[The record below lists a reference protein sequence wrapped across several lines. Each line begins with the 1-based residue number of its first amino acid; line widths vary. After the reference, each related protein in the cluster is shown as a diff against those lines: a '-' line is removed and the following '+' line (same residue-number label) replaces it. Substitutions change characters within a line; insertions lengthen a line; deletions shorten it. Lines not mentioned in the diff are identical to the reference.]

1 MTESKRL
8 SLLDRYLTLWIFLAM
23 AIGVGAGAVFP
34 QLPKLLDALSVGTIS
49 VPIAV
54 GLLWMMYPPLARVKY
69 EELSKVG
76 KAWKM
81 FSVSLF
87 QNWLVGPFLMFG
99 LAWLFLPDM
108 PEYRIGIIIVGLAR
122 CIAMVLVWNMLAEG
136 DNEYA
141 AVLVALNS
149 IFQVALYSV
158 YAWFF
163 VTLLSSWVSQGSG
176 VTVAISIWD
185 IAKTVFI
192 YLGIPFIAGIV
203 TRFAL
208 VRKKGKTWYDETF
221 VEKLSPT
228 ALIGLLFTIVVMFS
242 LKGEYILAL
251 PWDVVRIAIPLVSY
265 FLIMFTVSFIMS
277 KAWKFYYPETATL
290 SFTAA
295 SNNFE
300 LAIAVAVGVFGINSG
315 EAFAAVIGPL
325 FEVPVLIS
333 LVNVSLWAKRRFFAE
348 PKPVRSRQNCPEGLN
363 EGIRLERISPNRLRQ
378 VRTSSPQRILLH
390 KRRPLGRSRMAKPG
404 LE

>member
-1 MTESKRL
+1 MPENTPQRL
-8 SLLDRYLTLWIFLAM
+8 SLLNRFLTLWIFLAM
-23 AIGVGAGAVFP
+23 ALGVGAGAAFP
-34 QLPKLLDALSVGTIS
+34 EISQILDAMRIDTVSL
-49 VPIAV
+49 PIAV
-54 GLLWMMYPPLARVKY
+54 GLLWMMYPPLAKVKY
-69 EELSKVG
+69 EELSKVA

-81 FSVSLF
+81 FSISII

-99 LAWLFLPDM
+99 LAWLFLPDL

-122 CIAMVLVWNMLAEG
+122 CIAMVLVWNMLAGG
-136 DNEYA
+136 DNEYCA
-141 AVLVALNS
+141 ILVALNS

-163 VTLLSSWVSQGSG
+163 VTLLSSWISHGAG
-176 VTVAISIWD
+176 VIVNVSIWD
-185 IAKTVFI
+185 IARTVFVF
-192 YLGIPFIAGIV
+192 LGIPFIAGIV

-208 VRKKGKTWYDETF
+208 IRRKGKRWYEGTF
-221 VEKLSPT
+221 MEKLSPT

-265 FLIMFTVSFIMS
+265 FLIMFGISFLMS
-277 KAWKFYYPETATL
+277 WALKFTYPETATL

-315 EAFAAVIGPL
+315 QAFAAVLGPL

-333 LVNVSLWAKRRFFAE
+333 LVNVSLWAKQRFFAE
-348 PKPVRSRQNCPEGLN
+348 PKVVKLAEKMPVGL
-363 EGIRLERISPNRLRQ
+363 
-378 VRTSSPQRILLH
+378 QR
-390 KRRPLGRSRMAKPG
+390 
-404 LE
+404 E

>member
-1 MTESKRL
+1 LGSQETQLTIAILEPTSTTGGQEKVTEKL
-8 SLLDRYLTLWIFLAM
+8 SLLDRFLTLWIFLAM
-23 AIGVGAGAVFP
+23 AIGVGAGAVIP
-34 QLPKLLDALSVGTIS
+34 QLPKLLDTLSVGTIS
-49 VPIAV
+49 LPIAV

-69 EELSKVG
+69 EELSKVRKG
-76 KAWKM
+76 WRM
-81 FSVSLF
+81 LSVSLV

-163 VTLLSSWVSQGSG
+163 VTLLSSWMANGSG
-176 VTVAISIWD
+176 VAVAISIWD
-185 IAKTVFI
+185 IAKTVFV
-192 YLGIPFIAGIV
+192 YLGIPFMAGIA
-203 TRFAL
+203 TRYL
-208 VRKKGKTWYDETF
+208 LIRKKGKHWYDDIF

-242 LKGEYILAL
+242 LKGSYILAL
-251 PWDVVRIAIPLVSY
+251 PWDVVRIAIPLVCY
-265 FLIMFTVSFIMS
+265 FLIMFTVSFLMS
-277 KAWKFYYPETATL
+277 KAWRFSYPETATL

-325 FEVPVLIS
+325 FEVPILIS
-333 LVNVSLWAKRRFFAE
+333 LVNVALWAKKRYFGE
-348 PKPVRSRQNCPEGLN
+348 PAVET
-363 EGIRLERISPNRLRQ
+363 
-378 VRTSSPQRILLH
+378 VAA
-390 KRRPLGRSRMAKPG
+390 PLPAGQS
-404 LE
+404 